1 MKHTPEIL
9 AALRKNYC
17 HSELLEETVE
27 ANPIHQ
33 FRLWFDNALEAELL
47 EPNAFCLSTVDSL
60 NRPDS
65 RIVLLKAIKEEGFV
79 FYTNYN
85 SKKGNDMAL
94 KAHVSMNF
102 VWLELERQVRVRG
115 TVEKISAEESD
126 QYFYSRPLE
135 SQLGAIVSSQSEKLT
150 SKTLMENAMQEALNK
165 YGVEK
170 PTRPEHWGGYLIKPI
185 EIEFWQGRPNRLHD
199 RLRYVKTEKNWTIER
214 LYP

>member
-9 AALRKNYC
+9 AALRKNYS
-17 HSELLEETVE
+17 HAELLEKDLD

-33 FRLWFDNALEAELL
+33 FRLWFDNALESEII
-47 EPNAFCLSTVDSL
+47 EPNAFCLSTVDSQ

-65 RIVLLKAIKEEGFV
+65 RIVLLKAIKEDGFV

-85 SKKGNDMAL
+85 SKKGKDMAQNEN
-94 KAHVSMNF
+94 VSMNF
-102 VWLELERQVRVRG
+102 VWLELERQVRIRG
-115 TVEKISAEESD
+115 IIEKVSAEESD
-126 QYFYSRPLE
+126 HYFYSRPLE
-135 SQLGAIVSSQSEKLT
+135 SQIGAIVSSQSEELS
-150 SKTLMENAMQEALNK
+150 SKAEMENAMHEALNK

-170 PTRPEHWGGYLIKPI
+170 PVRPEHWGGYVIKPY

-199 RLRYVKTEKNWTIER
+199 RLCYLKINNEWKIKR

>member
-85 SKKGNDMAL
+85 SKKGNDMTL

-165 YGVEK
+165 
-170 PTRPEHWGGYLIKPI
+170 
-185 EIEFWQGRPNRLHD
+185 
-199 RLRYVKTEKNWTIER
+199 
-214 LYP
+214 

>member
-9 AALRKNYC
+9 AALRKNYS
-17 HSELLEETVE
+17 HLELLEETLV

-47 EPNAFCLSTVDSL
+47 EPNAFCLSTVDSF

-85 SKKGNDMAL
+85 SKKGNDMAQQ
-94 KAHVSMNF
+94 AHVSMNF

-135 SQLGAIVSSQSEKLT
+135 SQLGAIVSSQSETLT
-150 SKTLMENAMQEALNK
+150 SKTLMEQAMQEALNK
-165 YGVEK
+165 YGIEK
-170 PTRPEHWGGYLIKPI
+170 PNRPEHWGGYLIKPT

-199 RLRYVKTEKNWTIER
+199 RLRYLKTENNWTIER

>member
-9 AALRKNYC
+9 AALRKNYS
-17 HSELLEETVE
+17 HSELLEENVE

-85 SKKGNDMAL
+85 SKKGNDMAQQ
-94 KAHVSMNF
+94 AHVSMNF

-126 QYFYSRPLE
+126 QYFYSRPLD

-150 SKTLMENAMQEALNK
+150 SKTLMEEAMKEALNK
-165 YGVEK
+165 YGVET
-170 PTRPEHWGGYLIKPI
+170 PTRPEHWGGYLIKPT

-199 RLRYVKTEKNWTIER
+199 RLRYVKTENNWTIER

>member
-9 AALRKNYC
+9 AALRKNYS
-17 HSELLEETVE
+17 HSELLEENVE

-85 SKKGNDMAL
+85 SKKGNDMAQQ
-94 KAHVSMNF
+94 AHVSMNF

-150 SKTLMENAMQEALNK
+150 SKTLMENAMKEALNK

-170 PTRPEHWGGYLIKPI
+170 PIRPEHWGGYLIKPT

-199 RLRYVKTEKNWTIER
+199 RLRYVKTENNWTIER